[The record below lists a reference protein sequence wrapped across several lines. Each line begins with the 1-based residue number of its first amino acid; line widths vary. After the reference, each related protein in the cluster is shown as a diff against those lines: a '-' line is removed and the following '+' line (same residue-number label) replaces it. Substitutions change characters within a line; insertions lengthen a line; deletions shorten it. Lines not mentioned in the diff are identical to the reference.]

1 MQYSRYSSLSI
12 ISPLTFS
19 YPLRSALEN
28 GEKKWEKSGLLDE
41 IENPWRNRPN
51 AKPTIPALF
60 KMLSGVPDT
69 DMIHLGNSAIVD
81 WMLGFKKKSLPKKVN
96 DPPKSMKDV
105 KWYQV
110 SSQNR
115 MIRDFFSHMNKNYD
129 WMFTQS
135 NLKGFEGCLA
145 GVLKEMYRQRLLEFV
160 SIFEF
165 KNWSFLEQ
173 LALTLYFFIL

>member
-1 MQYSRYSSLSI
+1 MQ
-12 ISPLTFS
+12 
-19 YPLRSALEN
+19 
-28 GEKKWEKSGLLDE
+28 E
-41 IENPWRNRPN
+41 IENPWRNRKN
-51 AKPTIPALF
+51 AKPKIPALF
-60 KMLSGVPDT
+60 KMVSGVPDN
-69 DMIHLGNSAIVD
+69 DMILLANNAIVD
-81 WMLGFKKKSLPKKVN
+81 WMLQFKKKSLPKKVN

-105 KWYQV
+105 QWYQV

-145 GVLKEMYRQRLLEFV
+145 GVLKEMYRQRLLDFV

-165 KNWSFLEQ
+165 KNWSFFEV
-173 LALTLYFFIL
+173 LASHTVLFYSIGESWIWKKGQEF